1 MSKLTYQRMLDENDS
16 DIHRIKA
23 VYQLRDVAQYISIGD
38 NYFRY
43 VTSTENVYYFK
54 VYEGGKLIGTAH
66 FEKRGSVLSVAILVF
81 CEYQRLGFGTRI
93 VKDIQD
99 GVLGIEYDNIEIS
112 IDERNTAS
120 LKLVENAGFI
130 RLSQEEKLINMVYR
144 KKEDFFDKF

>member
-1 MSKLTYQRMLDENDS
+1 MRKITYQRMLDENDS

-66 FEKRGSVLSVAILVF
+66 FEKRGSTLSVAILVF

-99 GVLGIEYDNIEIS
+99 GVFGLAYDKIEIS

-120 LKLVENAGFI
+120 LKLFENAGFI
-130 RLSQEEKLINMVYR
+130 RLSQEEELISMVYR

>member
-120 LKLVENAGFI
+120 LKLFENAGFI

-144 KKEDFFDKF
+144 NNPKE

>member
-38 NYFRY
+38 NFFRY
-43 VTSTENVYYFK
+43 VTSTENVCYFK
-54 VYEGGKLIGTAH
+54 VYENERLIGATH

-99 GVLGIEYDNIEIS
+99 GVFGLAYDQIAVS

-120 LKLVENAGFI
+120 LKLFENAGFI
-130 RLSQEEKLINMVYR
+130 RLSQDGELINMVYR

>member
-1 MSKLTYQRMLDENDS
+1 
-16 DIHRIKA
+16 
-23 VYQLRDVAQYISIGD
+23 
-38 NYFRY
+38 
-43 VTSTENVYYFK
+43 
-54 VYEGGKLIGTAH
+54 
-66 FEKRGSVLSVAILVF
+66 VLSVAILVF

-120 LKLVENAGFI
+120 LKLFENAGFI

-144 KKEDFFDKF
+144 NNPKE